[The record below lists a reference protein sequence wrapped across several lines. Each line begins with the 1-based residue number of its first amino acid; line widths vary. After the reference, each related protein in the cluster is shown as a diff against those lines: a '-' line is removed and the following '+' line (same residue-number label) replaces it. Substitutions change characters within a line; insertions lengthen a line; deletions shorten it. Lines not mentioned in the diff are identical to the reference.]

1 MINIEKRR
9 NKMII
14 IKINMNNK
22 IDKNRNIFK
31 NKKMQMIRVLKIK
44 IKNTKRNSN
53 EMNKNG

>member
-53 EMNKNG
+53 EMNKK